1 MIDRRDYFKKKKW
14 TREQEDW
21 LIEHKMIRGRKAM
34 HEAFFAAFP
43 DAKFT
48 DNAISTKRTE
58 LGAYSGIYTRH
69 CTAKPLYS
77 ECVKQ
82 GYVMIKVSRYE
93 WWQKQKWVW
102 VATHPGEPFDI
113 HNQFVFL
120 DGDNRNFS
128 PDNIHKVNHRIL
140 GVMNM
145 QYGGV
150 VKGEPELNLCRYL
163 QCELKLKMLDA
174 AEKHGLVAK
183 TKSGRQLIS
192 ERNRKAREQRAAHW
206 EKISEEEREIIR
218 QKRRA
223 YWKKRSATPE
233 YKLHNREYQ
242 REWSRKH
249 REKLRNERKERQED
263 QARGEERL
271 Y

>member
-14 TREQEDW
+14 TRDQEDW
-21 LIEHKMIRGRKAM
+21 LIEHKEIRGKQRM
-34 HEAFFAAFP
+34 WEAFHAAFP
-43 DAKFT
+43 DT
-48 DNAISTKRTE
+48 DYTPEAISSKRTE
-58 LGAYSGIYTRH
+58 LGAYGNIRDRH
-69 CTAKPLYS
+69 STAKPLYS

-82 GYVMIKVSRYE
+82 GYVMIKVARYE

-113 HNQFVFL
+113 RNQFVFL

-128 PDNIHKVNHRIL
+128 PDNIHKVDHRII

-150 VKGEPELNLCRYL
+150 VKGEPELNLVRYL

-192 ERNRKAREQRAAHW
+192 ERNRKAREQRQKHW
-206 EKISEEEREIIR
+206 DKISEEEREVIR
-218 QKRRA
+218 NKRRE
-223 YWKKRSATPE
+223 YWKKRRANPE
-233 YKLHNREYQ
+233 FQARNRVYQ
-242 REWSRKH
+242 REWSRKQ
-249 REKLRNERKERQED
+249 REKKRDERKE
-263 QARGEERL
+263 
-271 Y
+271 